1 MKILFAA
8 SEAVPFI
15 KTGGLG
21 EVVGALSAALKTA
34 GHDVRLVLPKYR
46 GMNRDI
52 PSLTL
57 LPFELKIP
65 IGTGEI
71 PVRVFEA
78 VFSPRFRAYLVDSP
92 AHFDRDGVYGELGG
106 REFPDND
113 LRFILL
119 SHAVLKIAKAV
130 GFRPDVV
137 HTHDWQTG
145 LVPVFLKTLYR
156 SDPFF
161 KPSSSVFSIH
171 NIAYQGVFP
180 KETLGA
186 ANLPWSEFTAE
197 KLEFYD
203 RVNFLKAG
211 LAYAHVIS
219 TVSPSYALE
228 TQREDFGVGLDGF
241 LKRRAGDYFG
251 ILNGLDTAYW
261 NPLRDPHLVRS
272 YSAKKMIGRAA
283 CREDLQRNA
292 GLELDTRAPVLGMV
306 SRLDPQ
312 KGFDILL
319 DILEDFIGEGCQ
331 AVFLGMGSP
340 VYQAALRT
348 LQRKYPGRVSVT
360 TEFNEP
366 LAHKIYGGADLFL
379 MPSRFEPCG
388 LGQMIALRY
397 GAVPVVTPTGGL
409 KDTVIPVSSDGGDGV
424 GFVADRVDT
433 WAYRSALQRAV
444 RLFREQPDAWR
455 ALVQRGMAL
464 SFDWKESVRR
474 YVDIYRLAQSKKR
487 VELFVPSPPTGLRR
501 SDGN

>member
-21 EVVGALSAALKTA
+21 EVVGALAAALKTA
-34 GHDVRLVLPKYR
+34 GHDVRLVLPYYR
-46 GMNRDI
+46 TMKRDI
-52 PSLTL
+52 PNLTL
-57 LPFELKIP
+57 LPHELKVP
-65 IGTGEI
+65 VGAGEV
-71 PVRVFEA
+71 PVRVHEA
-78 VFSPRFRAYLVDSP
+78 VFSPRLKAYLVDSP
-92 AHFDRDGVYGELGG
+92 AHFDRDGIYGEPGG
-106 REFPDND
+106 REFADND

-119 SHAVLKIAKAV
+119 SQAVLKIAQV
-130 GFRPDVV
+130 LGFRPDVV

-145 LVPVFLKTLYR
+145 LVPVYLKTQYA

-161 KPSSSVFSIH
+161 KSTASVFSIH

-186 ANLPWSEFTAE
+186 ARLSWNEFTAE

-219 TVSPSYALE
+219 TVSPTYALE

-251 ILNGLDTAYW
+251 ILNGLDTSYW
-261 NPLRDPHLVRS
+261 NPLRDPHLVRP
-272 YSAKKMIGRAA
+272 YSAKKTGGRAA

-292 GLELDTRAPVLGMV
+292 GLDLDSRAPILGMV

-348 LQRKYPGRVSVT
+348 MQRKHPGRVSVT
-360 TEFNEP
+360 TDFNEP

-409 KDTVIPVSSDGGDGV
+409 KDTIEPVTVDAGGGV

-433 WAYRSALQRAV
+433 WAYRSALQRAI
-444 RLFREQPDAWR
+444 RLFREQPEAWR
-455 ALVQRGMAL
+455 AIVQRGMAL

-474 YVDIYRLAQSKKR
+474 YVDLYRLAQSKKR
-487 VELFVPSPPTGLRR
+487 VELFHSSSSGSPQGTGR
-501 SDGN
+501 

>member
-21 EVVGALSAALKTA
+21 DVVGALASALKTA

-46 GMNRDI
+46 GI
-52 PSLTL
+52 KWEGPPLTH
-57 LPFELKIP
+57 LPQQLKIP
-65 IGTGEI
+65 VGTSDAAVG
-71 PVRVFEA
+71 VYEA

-92 AHFDRDGVYGELGG
+92 AHFDRDGVYGEPGG

-113 LRFILL
+113 ARFILL
-119 SHAVLKIAKAV
+119 SRAALQIAQAV

-137 HTHDWQTG
+137 HSHDWQTG
-145 LVPVFLKTLYR
+145 LVPVFLSLSNR
-156 SDPFF
+156 SDAFF
-161 KPSSSVFSIH
+161 KSTASIFSIH

-180 KETLGA
+180 KETMGTA
-186 ANLPWSEFTAE
+186 RLPWTEFTAE

-211 LAYAHVIS
+211 LAYSQVIS
-219 TVSPSYALE
+219 TVSPTYALE
-228 TQREDFGVGLDGF
+228 TQREDFGVGLDGY
-241 LKRRAGDYFG
+241 LKRRASDYFG
-251 ILNGLDTAYW
+251 VLNGLDTAYW
-261 NPLRDPHLVRS
+261 NPYRDPHLARR
-272 YSAKKMIGRAA
+272 YSAKTLAHRAA
-283 CREDLQRNA
+283 CREDLQRTA
-292 GLELDTRAPVLGMV
+292 GLEADARAPLLGMV

-319 DILEDFIGEGCQ
+319 DILDDFIGEGCQ
-331 AVFLGMGSP
+331 AVFLGQGSP
-340 VYQAALRT
+340 VFQAALRT
-348 LQRKYPGRVSVT
+348 LHRKYPGRVSVSN
-360 TEFNEP
+360 EFNEP
-366 LAHKIYGGADLFL
+366 LAHKIYGGADIFL

-409 KDTVIPVSSDGGDGV
+409 KDTVVPVSADGGDGV

-444 RLFREQPDAWR
+444 RLFREQPETWR

-474 YVDIYRLAQSKKR
+474 YIDLYRLAQSKKR
-487 VELFVPSPPTGLRR
+487 VELFAAVPKGR
-501 SDGN
+501 